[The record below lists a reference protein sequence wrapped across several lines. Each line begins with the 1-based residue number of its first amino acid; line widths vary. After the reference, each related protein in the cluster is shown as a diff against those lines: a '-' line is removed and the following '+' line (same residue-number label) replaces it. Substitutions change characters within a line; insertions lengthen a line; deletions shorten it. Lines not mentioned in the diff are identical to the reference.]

1 MTYNWRNSITQ
12 LIVLHRWLL
21 SVKFKYK
28 LGYNP
33 WDLLWL
39 RFLSL
44 VEITAFRLE
53 RIFQPMRALEFITGH
68 MVYYPAYTQIL
79 QTKETIHPKSV
90 WIIKCIFKC
99 KVNIVQTHQ
108 GCKFYTWMW
117 FGWNFPHYFLPFY
130 PQNGTAISSRQECE
144 SGRGKREQRE
154 ESIQYLN
161 FILQTKYQFECTRL
175 AQQLQHSTLFKN

>member
-1 MTYNWRNSITQ
+1 M
-12 LIVLHRWLL
+12 WLS

-28 LGYNP
+28 LGYKP
-33 WDLLWL
+33 CDLIGWNI
-39 RFLSL
+39 LSSL
-44 VEITAFRLE
+44 NAVILKMR
-53 RIFQPMRALEFITGH
+53 RIKFITGPSLYSNLTDERDH
-68 MVYYPAYTQIL
+68 TSQN
-79 QTKETIHPKSV
+79 V

-144 SGRGKREQRE
+144 SGRGKRERRE

-161 FILQTKYQFECTRL
+161 
-175 AQQLQHSTLFKN
+175 STEFHFSHKIQIWMHKVSVAVTA